1 VDGMTEEEKA
11 SVAMNPSEEM
21 LARCEYY
28 LDISDVAYL
37 YDDVWMDVTF

>member
-1 VDGMTEEEKA
+1 
-11 SVAMNPSEEM
+11 MNPSEEE

-28 LDISDVAYL
+28 HDISDVAWM